1 MHFNKLKIIAV
12 ILMNKLNGD
21 LFVIDPLNKSY
32 EKHLKL
38 EIKLIDTYTRNNYM
52 KYQEIKYIKEA
63 LLFKTD
69 CIALLSASFL
79 DDFSESMKE
88 EFKETS
94 ITKILTS
101 FLNSQI

>member
-1 MHFNKLKIIAV
+1 MHFNKLRIIAI

-21 LFVIDPLNKSY
+21 LFVIDPLNKSH
-32 EKHLKL
+32 EKYL
-38 EIKLIDTYTRNNYM
+38 ELEMKLIDIYTRNNYM

-79 DDFSESMKE
+79 DDFSEIRKNDQQS
-88 EFKETS
+88 
-94 ITKILTS
+94 
-101 FLNSQI
+101 